1 MLMYSGCSSWPV
13 AWVVRDA
20 DRLLDFASE
29 FLLLSLLGLR
39 ERPLADLV
47 LFLEALGSVGRSAE
61 ENRVKWVQVHG
72 AGAEPA
78 LQLQAGA
85 DAETGAVGATDKSKP
100 RKWQTRKTMIYCVS
114 VVCNSFSCFFD
125 CACMKVEE
133 VYLVNKSWR
142 CFGSNISAH

>member
-47 LFLEALGSVGRSAE
+47 LFLEALGSVGRSSSSLEYIWLLFAAMRGE
-61 ENRVKWVQVHG
+61 LRLLEDLDPELPFLESRLSLATVGVDGCCSSSSTFFLISSLFSDGTGLSELVGVWVR
-72 AGAEPA
+72 
-78 LQLQAGA
+78 
-85 DAETGAVGATDKSKP
+85 DAFLDDFL
-100 RKWQTRKTMIYCVS
+100 VS
-114 VVCNSFSCFFD
+114 GD
-125 CACMKVEE
+125 
-133 VYLVNKSWR
+133 
-142 CFGSNISAH
+142 